1 MKFLVD
7 ECLSTRLVRFLAAA
21 GHDAIHVDDHD
32 LAGRPDEEVLAKAVS
47 DSRVLLSADTDFG
60 EILARSN
67 DPTPSV
73 ILFRRSDRSANTL
86 AEVLLANLDTIA
98 KDLERGAFVVITEDR
113 LRIRTL
119 PIGQ

>member
-60 EILARSN
+60 EILDRSN
-67 DPTPSV
+67 DPTAVSRSV
-73 ILFRRSDRSANTL
+73 SGVDDPHPIDLWLMVAFAACRREMSNGTP
-86 AEVLLANLDTIA
+86 V
-98 KDLERGAFVVITEDR
+98 
-113 LRIRTL
+113 
-119 PIGQ
+119 